1 MQEGG
6 DIKEV
11 FETLAGAYKAL
22 KIGNNGLNFSYSF
35 HLGYLSTCPTNIG
48 TGIRASIYVKLPKL
62 SKEN

>member
-11 FETLAGAYKAL
+11 FERLAGAYKSL
-22 KIGNNGLNFSYSF
+22 KMDNNGLNFGYSF

-48 TGIRASIYVKLPKL
+48 TGLRASIYVKLPKL